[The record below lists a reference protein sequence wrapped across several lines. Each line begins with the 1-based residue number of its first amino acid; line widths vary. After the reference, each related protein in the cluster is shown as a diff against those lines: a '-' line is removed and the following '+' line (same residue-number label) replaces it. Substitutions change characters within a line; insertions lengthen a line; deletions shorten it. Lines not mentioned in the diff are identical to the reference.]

1 MHIMKEF
8 TKTYKISDYFIFF
21 EIFPTTN
28 IIEDEDKQKMLL
40 IIGEKA

>member
-8 TKTYKISDYFIFF
+8 TKTYNISKHFIFF

-28 IIEDEDKQKMLL
+28 IIENEDKQKMLL